1 VSDEFPSAFSE
12 FAIGS
17 QIAGYRLEEQI
28 GRGGMAVVYRAYDP
42 RLDRYVALKILAPG
56 LALDDAFRQRF
67 IRESRAAAAVDHPN
81 IIPVFDAGEAKGV
94 LFIAMRFVHGGDVR
108 TLLDAVG
115 PLPAARAA
123 DITSQVASALDAAHA
138 RGLVHRDVKPAN
150 MLLDATAGGDRRDHV
165 YLSDFGLSKQSL
177 SQTGLTAQGQFLGT
191 LDYVAPEQ
199 VEGRPVD
206 GRADQYALACASFE
220 LLSGTPPFKRDGG
233 LAVVWAKLS
242 EDPPLLSPRREDLPA
257 AIDDVM
263 TRGMARAPDERFGNC
278 GEFAAALREVLGL
291 RSPDSGPR
299 SVPPASRPPTEIA
312 MPTVPPAARGSDP
325 GVAAPAGAAPD
336 PRSAARLAAGSA
348 AAAASGAAVGSAA
361 GSAAP
366 PGQAAPSAP
375 GGSAGGSAPSA
386 PAGSP
391 TEVAQV
397 PGTGSTRPGLTE
409 PSLPVPPPT
418 DYRVASDYPLPP
430 DYRTAQS
437 GPAPVRR
444 VAEPRGR
451 GPQGAGTVV
460 APRPRP
466 AWWRSRG
473 AMAAA
478 AVIVV
483 LGVVGGVFAAL
494 HHSNTSTGSGG
505 GGGGH
510 GTTGQ
515 AVAVKLPACSMTAA
529 KAHQV
534 SGVRIDSATVG
545 GSPFGV
551 VVTPDGRYSFVS
563 TGNGVA
569 VLNNDGGS
577 LAPTQVATVPAS
589 GAQKDEAITSNG
601 RYLLA
606 AAGSGAYVISV
617 SKAEAG
623 DGSGAVLGTLAG
635 PPGNP
640 ANEVLASADGKLVF
654 ITFQNN
660 GDVAVFNLHQAIA
673 GGFGQAGY
681 LGMVQLGAGSE
692 PQAMAQSPDGRWLYV
707 TGESQSGR
715 LYVVDISK
723 AATDPQ
729 HAVTSSAAAGCAP
742 ARVIVSANGNDVWVT
757 DRDANALLAFSAEK
771 LRSDPSHSLIAQVG
785 VGQTPIGL
793 TFVSGGTAIMVA
805 DANTRGVPGADNLA
819 LVSTRLA
826 LLGQGGALQGFIPSG
841 AVPRE
846 LAVVPGGKTLL
857 VTNNTNSGQLQAVD
871 LGSLP

>member
-1 VSDEFPSAFSE
+1 
-12 FAIGS
+12 
-17 QIAGYRLEEQI
+17 
-28 GRGGMAVVYRAYDP
+28 
-42 RLDRYVALKILAPG
+42 
-56 LALDDAFRQRF
+56 
-67 IRESRAAAAVDHPN
+67 
-81 IIPVFDAGEAKGV
+81 
-94 LFIAMRFVHGGDVR
+94 
-108 TLLDAVG
+108 
-115 PLPAARAA
+115 
-123 DITSQVASALDAAHA
+123 
-138 RGLVHRDVKPAN
+138 
-150 MLLDATAGGDRRDHV
+150 
-165 YLSDFGLSKQSL
+165 
-177 SQTGLTAQGQFLGT
+177 
-191 LDYVAPEQ
+191 
-199 VEGRPVD
+199 
-206 GRADQYALACASFE
+206 

-263 TRGMARAPDERFGNC
+263 TRGMARAPAERFGTC

-299 SVPPASRPPTEIA
+299 SVPPSSRPPTEIA

-325 GVAAPAGAAPD
+325 GVAAPAGAASD
-336 PRSAARLAAGSA
+336 PWSAARLAAGSA
-348 AAAASGAAVGSAA
+348 AAAGSGAAVGSAA
-361 GSAAP
+361 GSFAP

-375 GGSAGGSAPSA
+375 PASAGGSAPSMPAEASAPAGAAGGSASAGGSAPSA
-386 PAGSP
+386 PAGAAGRPPAGPP

-418 DYRVASDYPLPP
+418 DYRAASDYPLPP
-430 DYRTAQS
+430 DYRTVQS

-451 GPQGAGTVV
+451 GPQGAGTIV

-505 GGGGH
+505 GGGGGGH

-515 AVAVKLPACSMTAA
+515 AVAVKLPACSVTAA
-529 KAHQV
+529 TAHQV
-534 SGVRIDSATVG
+534 SGVRVDSATVG

-551 VVTPDGRYSFVS
+551 VVTPNGRYSFVS
-563 TGNGVA
+563 TGNEVA

-606 AAGSGAYVISV
+606 AAGSGVYVISV

-654 ITFQNN
+654 VTFQNN
-660 GDVAVFNLHQAIA
+660 GDVAVFNLHQAIG

-723 AATDPQ
+723 VATDPR

-742 ARVIVSANGNDVWVT
+742 ARVIVSANGDDVWVT

-771 LRSDPSHSLIAQVG
+771 LRSDPAHSLIAQVG

-793 TFVSGGTAIMVA
+793 AFVNGGTAIMVA
-805 DANTRGVPGADNLA
+805 DANTRGVQGADNLA